1 MELKQHPLSAA
12 FPSMSDEDFEALTWD
27 IEKNGQREPIITL
40 DEMVLDGW
48 HRYRACIELGIDPT
62 RFKFPEGDDPVAFV
76 KSANLH
82 RRHLTGSQRALAMV
96 ACSAWVPTGANQHT
110 KRGGEPGSPPAKTNA
125 ALAAEAKVSER
136 TIEHAKTAH
145 KAGLGDAVKEG
156 AMTVKEAAQI
166 AKGTPAKP
174 RPDTLDIAAFILE
187 EGAPDQAEFDS
198 VAAAAKAEEMAMRLL
213 LASDEPLADV
223 TAKYQQALLQIE
235 QLSARI
241 VGLQNQ
247 STHQIKTIKSLQAKL
262 KKVEALA

>member
-27 IEKNGQREPIITL
+27 IEKNGQRGPIITL

-48 HRYRACIELGIDPT
+48 HRYRACVELGIDPT

-82 RRHLTGSQRALAMV
+82 RRHLTGSQRALAVV
-96 ACSAWVPTGANQHT
+96 ACSVWVPVGANQHT
-110 KRGGEPGSPPAKTNA
+110 KRGGEVASPPAKTTA
-125 ALAAEAKVSER
+125 QLAVEAKVSER
-136 TIEHAKTAH
+136 TIEHSKVAI
-145 KAGLGDAVKEG
+145 KAGLGDAVKDG
-156 AMTVKEAAQI
+156 ALTVEEAAKI
-166 AKGTPAKP
+166 AKGATAKP
-174 RPDTLDIAAFILE
+174 TPKPEVDE

-198 VAAAAKAEEMAMRLL
+198 VAAAAKAEEMTMRLL

-262 KKVEALA
+262 KKLEQPA

>member
-27 IEKNGQREPIITL
+27 IEKNGQREPIITF

-48 HRYRACIELGIDPT
+48 HRYRACVELGIDPT

-96 ACSAWVPTGANQHT
+96 ACSAWVPIGTNQHA

-145 KAGLGDAVKEG
+145 KAGLGDAVKDG

-166 AKGTPAKP
+166 AKGAAAKP
-174 RPDTLDIAAFILE
+174 APKPEAEE

-223 TAKYQQALLQIE
+223 TTKYQQAVLQIE

-262 KKVEALA
+262 KKLEAVA